1 MLAIGLSFASG
12 SLFGGS
18 LAVRG
23 IGYAISAKYAVAAFQ
38 QKISLIKFD
47 KIQKRFDGKKE
58 NDFESQLDKDN
69 DDS

>member
-1 MLAIGLSFASG
+1 M
-12 SLFGGS
+12 
-18 LAVRG
+18 AVRG